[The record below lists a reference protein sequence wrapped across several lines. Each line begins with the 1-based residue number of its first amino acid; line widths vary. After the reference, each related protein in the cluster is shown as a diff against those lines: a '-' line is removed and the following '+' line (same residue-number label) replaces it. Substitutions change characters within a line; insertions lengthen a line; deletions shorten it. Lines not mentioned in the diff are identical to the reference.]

1 MHIARIQL
9 CRKMLF
15 EHFGEQYH
23 KPLDLVQPA
32 HLHSVTKQ
40 VQHKHWFLC
49 ALHMSVHVHDELV
62 QNGFTRC
69 LFHQGQNAGIIEDDA
84 GPVFGVETKV
94 VEPRGGD
101 WGGRGG
107 RGGGHLCG
115 CCIRGGY

>member
-15 EHFGEQYH
+15 EHFGEEYH

-40 VQHKHWFLC
+40 MQHKHWFLC

-62 QNGFTRC
+62 QNGFTRR
-69 LFHQGQNAGIIEDDA
+69 LFQQGQYAGIIEDDA

-107 RGGGHLCG
+107 HLCECG
-115 CCIRGGY
+115 RRGGY